1 MNTKKKCICCYY
13 IVELMQ
19 TSTGPVKMLYQDWT
33 LLRIWDAME
42 FEEEQEE
49 NVSAQL
55 RATGEFDEKASKEV
69 L

>member
-1 MNTKKKCICCYY
+1 MHMLLLY
-13 IVELMQ
+13 ELMQ
-19 TSTGPVKMLYQDWT
+19 TSTGPGKMLYQDWT

>member
-1 MNTKKKCICCYY
+1 
-13 IVELMQ
+13 MQ
-19 TSTGPVKMLYQDWT
+19 TSTGPGKMLYQDWT